1 MEFITKNTFTKWWDI
16 TGNLNIYT
24 SKIKV
29 DDPTIQTAKPIPSW
43 FGKLVTNFKVHK
55 TLSLQFTGDYT
66 AKTVLSAGGRGSG
79 GGGMRGPWMSVSGNA
94 QGYTHPTYGVD
105 AALKYDFVK
114 NASVTLSVSDI
125 FKTRISDMY
134 QESVYYNQRDTR
146 VRDQQFFKL
155 SFNWN
160 FGKFDASLFKRK
172 KMNGDEMQGGGM
184 QGGGMQG
191 GGM

>member
-1 MEFITKNTFTKWWDI
+1 MKN
-16 TGNLNIYT
+16 
-24 SKIKV
+24 
-29 DDPTIQTAKPIPSW
+29 
-43 FGKLVTNFKVHK
+43 
-55 TLSLQFTGDYT
+55 LSLQFTGEYT
-66 AKTVLSAGGRGSG
+66 AKTVLSAGGRSSG

-172 KMNGDEMQGGGM
+172 KMNGDDMQGGM